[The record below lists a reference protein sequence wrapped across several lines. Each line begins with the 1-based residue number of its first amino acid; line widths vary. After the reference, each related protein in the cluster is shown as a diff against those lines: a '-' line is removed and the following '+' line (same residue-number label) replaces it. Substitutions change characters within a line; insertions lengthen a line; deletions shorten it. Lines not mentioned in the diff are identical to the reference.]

1 MADTLRNGTIGEV
14 PRRGRRV
21 AAGARRDPDATKS
34 KILAA
39 AWHEFAQKGFAGARV
54 DAIAARSGANKR
66 MIYHYF
72 GDKEG
77 LFVAVL
83 EAAYDRVR
91 SAELA
96 LDLEHMEPLAAMR
109 RMVEFTFDS
118 FVKDRSFIQLLN
130 NENLY
135 KARHLKKSTR
145 IARMHSPLI
154 GMIDGILRRGVAAGV
169 FRAGIDPTQL
179 WISIAALGY
188 FYFSNIHTLS
198 TIFDRDLA
206 EPMALSE
213 RRAHVVQLVLDAL
226 RPGRTARA

>member
-1 MADTLRNGTIGEV
+1 MANGLRNVSVVEP
-14 PRRGRRV
+14 PRRGRR
-21 AAGARRDPDATKS
+21 AAHAARRDPGATKS

-66 MIYHYF
+66 MIYHYY

-83 EAAYDRVR
+83 EAAYDRAR
-91 SAELA
+91 SAEQA
-96 LDLEHMEPLAAMR
+96 LDLEHMEPVAAMR

-145 IARMHSPLI
+145 VPRMHSPLI
-154 GMIDGILRRGVAAGV
+154 GMIDGILRRGAEAGV
-169 FRAGIDPTQL
+169 FRRGVDATQL

-206 EPMALSE
+206 DAESVGE
-213 RRAHVVQLVLDAL
+213 RRAHVVQLVLDSL
-226 RPGRTARA
+226 RSGRS

>member
-1 MADTLRNGTIGEV
+1 MADAVHNGNVTGAAK
-14 PRRGRRV
+14 RGRR
-21 AAGARRDPDATKS
+21 AAAVARRDPDATKS

-54 DAIAARSGANKR
+54 DAIATRSGANKR
-66 MIYHYF
+66 MIYHYY

-91 SAELA
+91 SAEQA
-96 LDLEHMEPLAAMR
+96 LKLEHMEPLAAMR
-109 RMVEFTFDS
+109 RMIEFTFDS

-145 IARMHSPLI
+145 VPRMHSPLI
-154 GMIDGILRRGVAAGV
+154 GVIDDILRRGAASGV
-169 FRAGIDPTQL
+169 FRAGVDATQL

-206 EPMALSE
+206 DAGSVGE
-213 RRAHVVQLVLDAL
+213 RRTHVVDMVMKSL
-226 RPGRTARA
+226 RPARS

>member
-1 MADTLRNGTIGEV
+1 MVDVARNASDEA
-14 PRRGRRV
+14 PRRGRR
-21 AAGARRDPDATKS
+21 AGNGARRDPDATKAR
-34 KILAA
+34 ILAA

-54 DAIAARSGANKR
+54 DAIATRSGANKR
-66 MIYHYF
+66 MIYHYY

-91 SAELA
+91 SAEQA
-96 LDLEHMEPLAAMR
+96 LDLEHMEPRAAMR

-118 FVKDRSFIQLLN
+118 FIKDRSFIQLLN

-145 IARMHSPLI
+145 VTRMHSPLI
-154 GMIDGILRRGVAAGV
+154 GIIDGILRRGVAAGA

-198 TIFDRDLA
+198 TIFQRDFADAAALA
-206 EPMALSE
+206 E
-213 RRAHVVQLVLDAL
+213 RRAHVIGLVLDSL
-226 RPGRTARA
+226 RPGSAPRA

>member
-1 MADTLRNGTIGEV
+1 MPRNGSGEAPP
-14 PRRGRRV
+14 PRGGRRV
-21 AAGARRDPDATKS
+21 ASGIRRDPDATRA

-54 DAIAARSGANKR
+54 DAIADRSRANKR
-66 MIYHYF
+66 MIYHYY

-83 EAAYDRVR
+83 EAAYDRAR
-91 SAELA
+91 SAEQA
-96 LDLEHMEPLAAMR
+96 LDLEHMEPVAAMR

-118 FVKDRSFIQLLN
+118 FIADRTFIQLLN

-135 KARHLKKSTR
+135 KARHLKKS
-145 IARMHSPLI
+145 ARVRQMHSPLI
-154 GMIDGILRRGVAAGV
+154 GMIGGILSRGEKAGV
-169 FRAGIDPTQL
+169 FRGGVDPAQL

-198 TIFDRDLA
+198 TIFGRDL
-206 EPMALSE
+206 EDEKALAD
-213 RRAHVVQLVLDAL
+213 RRRHIVELVLESL
-226 RPGRTARA
+226 RP

>member
-1 MADTLRNGTIGEV
+1 MSDAVRSGNAGEA
-14 PRRGRRV
+14 PRRGRRG
-21 AAGARRDPDATKS
+21 ANGARRDPEATKS

-54 DAIAARSGANKR
+54 DAIAARAGANKR
-66 MIYHYF
+66 MIYHYY

-77 LFVAVL
+77 LFIAVL

-91 SAELA
+91 SAEQA
-96 LDLEHMEPLAAMR
+96 LDLEHMEPVAAMR

-118 FVKDRSFIQLLN
+118 FIKDRSFIQLLN

-145 IARMHSPLI
+145 VTDMHSPLI
-154 GMIDGILRRGVAAGV
+154 GIIDGILRRGVASGV
-169 FRAGIDPTQL
+169 FRDGVDATQL

-206 EPMALSE
+206 DAKALTE
-213 RRAHVVQLVLDAL
+213 RRTHVVQLVLNSL
-226 RPGRTARA
+226 RPARS

>member
-1 MADTLRNGTIGEV
+1 MVEMLKNATDTS
-14 PRRGRRV
+14 RRGRRP
-21 AAGARRDPDATKS
+21 ANAARRDPDATKS

-39 AWHEFAQKGFAGARV
+39 AWHEFAQKGFAGGRV
-54 DAIAARSGANKR
+54 DAIAERSGANKR
-66 MIYHYF
+66 MIYHYY

-83 EAAYDRVR
+83 EAAYDRAR
-91 SAELA
+91 SAEQA
-96 LDLEHMEPLAAMR
+96 LDLEHMAPDAAMR
-109 RMVEFTFDS
+109 RMIEFTFDS

-145 IARMHSPLI
+145 VPRMHSPLI
-154 GMIDGILRRGVAAGV
+154 GMIDDILRRGAASGTFRGGV
-169 FRAGIDPTQL
+169 DARQL

-198 TIFDRDLA
+198 TIFGRDLA
-206 EPMALSE
+206 DAGSVGE
-213 RRAHVVQLVLDAL
+213 RRAHVVDLVMESL
-226 RPGRTARA
+226 RPARP

>member
-1 MADTLRNGTIGEV
+1 MANGLRNLNV
-14 PRRGRRV
+14 DAPRRGRR
-21 AAGARRDPDATKS
+21 AANAARRDPDATKS
-34 KILAA
+34 KILGA

-66 MIYHYF
+66 MIYHYY
-72 GDKEG
+72 GDKER

-83 EAAYDRVR
+83 EAAYDRAR
-91 SAELA
+91 SAEQG
-96 LDLEHMEPLAAMR
+96 LDLEHMEPVAAMR
-109 RMVEFTFDS
+109 RMIEFTFDS
-118 FVKDRSFIQLLN
+118 FIKDRSFIQLLN

-145 IARMHSPLI
+145 VPRMHSPLI
-154 GMIDGILRRGVAAGV
+154 GMIDGILRRGAETGV
-169 FRAGIDPTQL
+169 FRSGVDATQL

-206 EPMALSE
+206 DAKSVGE
-213 RRAHVVQLVLDAL
+213 RRAHVVQLVLDSL
-226 RPGRTARA
+226 HPARS

>member
-1 MADTLRNGTIGEV
+1 MAEAFRNGNVAEGS
-14 PRRGRRV
+14 RRGRR
-21 AAGARRDPDATKS
+21 AAGATRRDPDATKS
-34 KILAA
+34 KILTA
-39 AWHEFAQKGFAGARV
+39 AWHEFAHKGFAGARV

-66 MIYHYF
+66 MIYHYY

-91 SAELA
+91 SAEQA
-96 LDLEHMEPLAAMR
+96 LDLQQMEPLAAMR
-109 RMVEFTFDS
+109 RMIEFTFDS
-118 FVKDRSFIQLLN
+118 FIKDRSFIQLLN

-145 IARMHSPLI
+145 VPRMHSPLI
-154 GMIDGILRRGVAAGV
+154 GMIDDILRRGAAAGV
-169 FRAGIDPTQL
+169 FRGGIDATQL

-206 EPMALSE
+206 DAKSVGE
-213 RRAHVVQLVLDAL
+213 RRAHVIQLVLDSL
-226 RPGRTARA
+226 RPARS

>member
-1 MADTLRNGTIGEV
+1 MAEMPRSGSDEPSRRNRRTANGT
-14 PRRGRRV
+14 
-21 AAGARRDPDATKS
+21 RRDPDATKA

-54 DAIAARSGANKR
+54 DAIATRSGANKR
-66 MIYHYF
+66 MIYHYY

-77 LFVAVL
+77 LFIAVL

-96 LDLEHMEPLAAMR
+96 LDLEHMEPVAAMR

-145 IARMHSPLI
+145 VARMHSPLI
-154 GMIDGILRRGVAAGV
+154 GMIDDILRRGVETGV
-169 FRAGIDPTQL
+169 FR
-179 WISIAALGY
+179 
-188 FYFSNIHTLS
+188 
-198 TIFDRDLA
+198 
-206 EPMALSE
+206 
-213 RRAHVVQLVLDAL
+213 
-226 RPGRTARA
+226 

>member
-1 MADTLRNGTIGEV
+1 MATVPRNGTLDEA
-14 PRRGRRV
+14 PKRGRRAV
-21 AAGARRDPDATKS
+21 NGTRRDPDATRA

-39 AWHEFAQKGFAGARV
+39 AWHEFANKGFAGARV
-54 DAIAARSGANKR
+54 DAIADRSRANKR

-91 SAELA
+91 SAELE
-96 LDLEHMEPLAAMR
+96 LDLEHMEPIAALR
-109 RMVEFTFDS
+109 RMIEFTFDS

-135 KARHLKKSTR
+135 KARHLKKS
-145 IARMHSPLI
+145 ARVRQMHSPLI
-154 GMIDGILRRGVAAGV
+154 GMIGGILKRGEAAGA
-169 FRAGIDPTQL
+169 FRAGVDPTQL

-198 TIFDRDLA
+198 TIFGRDLA
-206 EPMALSE
+206 DADALAE
-213 RRAHVVQLVLDAL
+213 RRGHIVDLVLDSL
-226 RPGRTARA
+226 RPRSGAA

>member
-1 MADTLRNGTIGEV
+1 MPPDGTISET
-14 PRRGRRV
+14 PRRRRP
-21 AAGARRDPDATKS
+21 ANGARRDPGATRAN
-34 KILAA
+34 ILAA
-39 AWHEFAQKGFAGARV
+39 AWHEFANKGFAGARV
-54 DAIAARSGANKR
+54 DAIAERSRANKR
-66 MIYHYF
+66 MIYHYY
-72 GDKEG
+72 GDKER

-96 LDLEHMEPLAAMR
+96 LDLEHMEPAMAMR

-118 FVKDRSFIQLLN
+118 FVKDRTFIQLLN

-135 KARHLKKSTR
+135 KARHLKKSGR
-145 IARMHSPLI
+145 VRQMHSPLI
-154 GMIDGILRRGVAAGV
+154 GMIGGILGRGEASGA
-169 FRAGIDPTQL
+169 FRAGVDPTQL

-206 EPMALSE
+206 SRDALAQ
-213 RRAHVVQLVLDAL
+213 RRFHVVELVLEGL
-226 RPGRTARA
+226 RPRSGAA

>member
-1 MADTLRNGTIGEV
+1 MADAIHNGNIAGTAK
-14 PRRGRRV
+14 RGRR
-21 AAGARRDPDATKS
+21 AASASRRDPDATKS

-39 AWHEFAQKGFAGARV
+39 AWHEFAQKGFAGGRV

-66 MIYHYF
+66 MIYHYY
-72 GDKEG
+72 GDKER
-77 LFVAVL
+77 LFIAVL
-83 EAAYDRVR
+83 EAAYDRAR
-91 SAELA
+91 SAEQA
-96 LDLEHMEPLAAMR
+96 LDLQHMGPEAAMR
-109 RMVEFTFDS
+109 RMIEFTFDS

-145 IARMHSPLI
+145 VPRMHSPLI
-154 GMIDGILRRGVAAGV
+154 GMIDDILKRGADTGAFRPGV
-169 FRAGIDPTQL
+169 DARQL

-206 EPMALSE
+206 DAKSVAE
-213 RRAHVVQLVLDAL
+213 RRAHVVDLVIKSL
-226 RPGRTARA
+226 RMAPS

>member
-1 MADTLRNGTIGEV
+1 MAEMPCNGGPDDA
-14 PRRGRRV
+14 PRRGRR
-21 AAGARRDPDATKS
+21 AANGARRDPGATRAR
-34 KILAA
+34 ILAA

-54 DAIAARSGANKR
+54 DAIADRSGANKR

-91 SAELA
+91 TAEQE
-96 LDLEHMEPLAAMR
+96 LDLVRMEPVAAMR

-145 IARMHSPLI
+145 VTRMHSPLI
-154 GMIDGILRRGVAAGV
+154 GMIDDILRRGAAAGV
-169 FRAGIDPTQL
+169 FRSGVDPVQL

-198 TIFDRDLA
+198 TIFERDFSA
-206 EPMALSE
+206 ASALSE
-213 RRAHVVQLVLDAL
+213 RRSHVIQLVLDSL
-226 RPGRTARA
+226 RPFGQASS

>member
-1 MADTLRNGTIGEV
+1 MADGLRSPAETSRR
-14 PRRGRRV
+14 PRR
-21 AAGARRDPDATKS
+21 AASTRRDPDATKS
-34 KILAA
+34 NILAG

-54 DAIAARSGANKR
+54 DAIAARAGANKR
-66 MIYHYF
+66 MIYHYY

-77 LFVAVL
+77 LFIAVL

-91 SAELA
+91 SAEQA
-96 LDLEHMEPLAAMR
+96 LDLEHMEPVAAMR

-118 FVKDRSFIQLLN
+118 FIKDRSFIQLLN

-145 IARMHSPLI
+145 VTDMHSPLI
-154 GMIDGILRRGVAAGV
+154 GIIDGILRRGVASGV
-169 FRAGIDPTQL
+169 FRDGVDATQL

-206 EPMALSE
+206 DAKALTE
-213 RRAHVVQLVLDAL
+213 RRTHVVQLVLNSL
-226 RPGRTARA
+226 RPARS

>member
-1 MADTLRNGTIGEV
+1 MADMARNGLDEA
-14 PRRGRRV
+14 PRRGRR
-21 AAGARRDPDATKS
+21 AANGARRDPDATKA

-54 DAIAARSGANKR
+54 DAIATRSGANKR
-66 MIYHYF
+66 MIYHYY

-96 LDLEHMEPLAAMR
+96 LDLVHMEPVAAMR
-109 RMVEFTFDS
+109 RMVEYTFDS

-145 IARMHSPLI
+145 ITRMHSPLI
-154 GMIDGILRRGVAAGV
+154 GMIDDILERGAAAGV
-169 FRAGIDPTQL
+169 FRGGVDAVQL

-198 TIFDRDLA
+198 TIFERDFADAAALA
-206 EPMALSE
+206 E
-213 RRAHVVQLVLDAL
+213 RRAHIIELVLHSL
-226 RPGRTARA
+226 RSAG

>member
-1 MADTLRNGTIGEV
+1 MPRNGGIDAA
-14 PRRGRRV
+14 PRRGKRASNGV
-21 AAGARRDPDATKS
+21 RRDPDATRA

-54 DAIAARSGANKR
+54 DAIADRSRVNKR
-66 MIYHYF
+66 MIYHYY

-91 SAELA
+91 SAEQA
-96 LDLEHMEPLAAMR
+96 LDLEHMEPDAAMR

-118 FVKDRSFIQLLN
+118 FVEDRTFIQLLN
-130 NENLY
+130 NENLH
-135 KARHLKKSTR
+135 KARHLKKS
-145 IARMHSPLI
+145 ARVRQMHSPLI
-154 GMIDGILRRGVAAGV
+154 GMIGGILKRGEAAGA
-169 FRAGIDPTQL
+169 FRGGVDPTQL

-198 TIFDRDLA
+198 TIFGRDLEDEKALA
-206 EPMALSE
+206 E
-213 RRAHVVQLVLDAL
+213 RKRHVVELVLGSL
-226 RPGRTARA
+226 RTRSRAA

>member
-1 MADTLRNGTIGEV
+1 MADGLRSSAEP
-14 PRRGRRV
+14 PRRTRR
-21 AAGARRDPDATKS
+21 APSTRRDPDATKS
-34 KILAA
+34 NILAA

-66 MIYHYF
+66 MIYHYY

-77 LFVAVL
+77 LFIAVL

-91 SAELA
+91 SAEQA
-96 LDLEHMEPLAAMR
+96 LDLQHMEPVAAMR

-118 FVKDRSFIQLLN
+118 FIKDRSFIQLLN

-145 IARMHSPLI
+145 IAGMHSPLI
-154 GMIDGILRRGVAAGV
+154 GIIDGILRRGVAAGV
-169 FRAGIDPTQL
+169 FRDGVDATQL

-206 EPMALSE
+206 DAKALGE
-213 RRAHVVQLVLDAL
+213 RRAHVVQLVLESL
-226 RPGRTARA
+226 RPARS

>member
-1 MADTLRNGTIGEV
+1 MPRNGSDEA

-21 AAGARRDPDATKS
+21 ANGARRDPDATRA

-39 AWHEFAQKGFAGARV
+39 AWHDFAQKGFAGARV
-54 DAIAARSGANKR
+54 DAIATRAGANKR

-96 LDLEHMEPLAAMR
+96 LDLVHMEPVAAMC

-118 FVKDRSFIQLLN
+118 FVKDRTFIQLLN

-135 KARHLKKSTR
+135 KARHLKKS
-145 IARMHSPLI
+145 ARVRQMHSPLI
-154 GMIDGILRRGVAAGV
+154 GMIDGILKRGEAAGV
-169 FRAGIDPTQL
+169 FGGGVDAVQL

-198 TIFDRDLA
+198 TIFGRDL
-206 EPMALSE
+206 EDRKALAD
-213 RRAHVVQLVLDAL
+213 RRRHVVEFVLDSL
-226 RPGRTARA
+226 RTRG

>member
-1 MADTLRNGTIGEV
+1 MAEMPRNGSDEA
-14 PRRGRRV
+14 PRRGRR
-21 AAGARRDPDATKS
+21 AANGARRDPDATKAR
-34 KILAA
+34 ILAA

-66 MIYHYF
+66 MIYHYY

-96 LDLEHMEPLAAMR
+96 LDLVHMEPVAAMR

-135 KARHLKKSTR
+135 RARHLKKSTR
-145 IARMHSPLI
+145 ITRMHSPLI
-154 GMIDGILRRGVAAGV
+154 GMIDDILKRGAATGV
-169 FRAGIDPTQL
+169 FRGGVDAVQL

-198 TIFDRDLA
+198 TIFERDFADAAALA
-206 EPMALSE
+206 E
-213 RRAHVVQLVLDAL
+213 RRTHIIRFVLDSL
-226 RPGRTARA
+226 STDH

>member
-1 MADTLRNGTIGEV
+1 MADVARNASEEA
-14 PRRGRRV
+14 PRRGRRG
-21 AAGARRDPDATKS
+21 ANPARRDPDATRA

-54 DAIAARSGANKR
+54 DAIATRSGANKR
-66 MIYHYF
+66 MIYHYY

-96 LDLEHMEPLAAMR
+96 LDLVHMEPAAAMR

-145 IARMHSPLI
+145 ITRMHSPLI
-154 GMIDGILRRGVAAGV
+154 GMIEDILKRGAAAGL
-169 FRAGIDPTQL
+169 FRGGVDAVQL

-198 TIFDRDLA
+198 TIFERDFADAASLA
-206 EPMALSE
+206 E
-213 RRAHVVQLVLDAL
+213 RRAHIVQLVVESL
-226 RPGRTARA
+226 RPAG

>member
-1 MADTLRNGTIGEV
+1 
-14 PRRGRRV
+14 
-21 AAGARRDPDATKS
+21 
-34 KILAA
+34 
-39 AWHEFAQKGFAGARV
+39 
-54 DAIAARSGANKR
+54 
-66 MIYHYF
+66 
-72 GDKEG
+72 
-77 LFVAVL
+77 
-83 EAAYDRVR
+83 
-91 SAELA
+91 
-96 LDLEHMEPLAAMR
+96 MEPLAAMR

-169 FRAGIDPTQL
+169 FRAGVDPTQL

-188 FYFSNIHTLS
+188 FYFSNIYTLS

-206 EPMALSE
+206 DAAALAE
-213 RRAHVVQLVLDAL
+213 RRAHVIGLVLDSL
-226 RPGRTARA
+226 RIGR

>member
-1 MADTLRNGTIGEV
+1 MAETIRNGNAIEP
-14 PRRGRRV
+14 PRRGRRG
-21 AAGARRDPDATKS
+21 ASSARRDPDATKS

-39 AWHEFAQKGFAGARV
+39 AWHEFAQKGFAGGRV

-66 MIYHYF
+66 MIYHYY

-77 LFVAVL
+77 LFIAVL
-83 EAAYDRVR
+83 EAAYDRAR
-91 SAELA
+91 SAEQA
-96 LDLEHMEPLAAMR
+96 LDLQHMAPEAAMR

-135 KARHLKKSTR
+135 KARHLRKSTR
-145 IARMHSPLI
+145 VPRMHSPLI
-154 GMIDGILRRGVAAGV
+154 GMIDDILRRGAASGA
-169 FRAGIDPTQL
+169 FRAGVDATQL

-198 TIFDRDLA
+198 AIFDRDLA
-206 EPMALSE
+206 DAKSVGE
-213 RRAHVVQLVLDAL
+213 RRAHVVDLVLESL
-226 RPGRTARA
+226 RPVRP

>member
-1 MADTLRNGTIGEV
+1 MTEGLRSPPEPARR
-14 PRRGRRV
+14 PRR
-21 AAGARRDPDATKS
+21 AAAVRRDPDATKS
-34 KILAA
+34 NILAA

-66 MIYHYF
+66 MIYHYY

-91 SAELA
+91 SAEQA
-96 LDLEHMEPLAAMR
+96 LDLEHMEPIAAMR

-135 KARHLKKSTR
+135 KARHLRKSAR
-145 IARMHSPLI
+145 VPRMHSPLI
-154 GMIDGILRRGVAAGV
+154 GMIDGILQRGVQAGV
-169 FRAGIDPTQL
+169 FRRGVDPTQL

-206 EPMALSE
+206 DPKALAE

-226 RPGRTARA
+226 RPART

>member
-1 MADTLRNGTIGEV
+1 MAESLRNGSTGEV
-14 PRRGRRV
+14 PRRARRPV
-21 AAGARRDPDATKS
+21 SGSRRDPDATKA

-91 SAELA
+91 SAEQE
-96 LDLEHMEPLAAMR
+96 LDLEHMEPVAAMR

-118 FVKDRSFIQLLN
+118 FIKDRSFIQLLN

-135 KARHLKKSTR
+135 KARHLKKSAR

-154 GMIDGILRRGVAAGV
+154 GMIDGILRRGAAAGA
-169 FRAGIDPTQL
+169 FRAGIDATQL

-198 TIFDRDLA
+198 TIFNRDLA
-206 EPMALSE
+206 DAKALAE
-213 RRAHVVQLVLDAL
+213 RRAHVVQLVLDSL
-226 RPGRTARA
+226 RPERLARS

>member
-1 MADTLRNGTIGEV
+1 MPRNGSDET
-14 PRRGRRV
+14 PRRGRR
-21 AAGARRDPDATKS
+21 AANGARRDPDATKA

-54 DAIAARSGANKR
+54 DAIATRSGANKR

-72 GDKEG
+72 NDKEG

-96 LDLEHMEPLAAMR
+96 LDLVHMEPEAAMR

-145 IARMHSPLI
+145 ITRMHSPLI
-154 GMIDGILRRGVAAGV
+154 GMIDDILQRGAAAGV
-169 FRAGIDPTQL
+169 FRGGIDAMQL

-198 TIFDRDLA
+198 TIFERDFADAASLA
-206 EPMALSE
+206 E
-213 RRAHVVQLVLDAL
+213 RRAHIIQLVLHSLQPA
-226 RPGRTARA
+226 G

>member
-1 MADTLRNGTIGEV
+1 MANVLRNGSVET
-14 PRRGRRV
+14 PRRGRRL
-21 AAGARRDPDATKS
+21 ASAARRDPDATKS
-34 KILAA
+34 NILAA

-66 MIYHYF
+66 MIYHYY

-77 LFVAVL
+77 LFIAVL

-91 SAELA
+91 SAEQA
-96 LDLEHMEPLAAMR
+96 LDLEHMEPVVAMR

-118 FVKDRSFIQLLN
+118 FIKDRSFIQLLN

-135 KARHLKKSTR
+135 KARHLKKSTH
-145 IARMHSPLI
+145 IAGMHSPLI
-154 GMIDGILRRGVAAGV
+154 GIIDSILRRGVAAGV
-169 FRAGIDPTQL
+169 FRDGIDATQL

-206 EPMALSE
+206 DAKALGE
-213 RRAHVVQLVLDAL
+213 RRAHVVQLVLDSL
-226 RPGRTARA
+226 RPARS

>member
-1 MADTLRNGTIGEV
+1 MAEVQRNGPEEA
-14 PRRGRRV
+14 PRRGRR
-21 AAGARRDPDATKS
+21 ATNGARRDPDATRA

-54 DAIAARSGANKR
+54 DAIATRSGANKR
-66 MIYHYF
+66 MIYHYY

-96 LDLEHMEPLAAMR
+96 LDLVHMEPVAAMR

-145 IARMHSPLI
+145 ITRMHSPLI
-154 GMIDGILRRGVAAGV
+154 GMIDDILQRGAASGV
-169 FRAGIDPTQL
+169 FRGGIDAVQL

-198 TIFDRDLA
+198 TIFERDFSDAAALA
-206 EPMALSE
+206 E
-213 RRAHVVQLVLDAL
+213 RRAHIIQLVLDSL
-226 RPGRTARA
+226 RQAG

>member
-1 MADTLRNGTIGEV
+1 MAEMPRSSPDETA
-14 PRRGRRV
+14 RRGRR
-21 AAGARRDPDATKS
+21 AANGVRRDPDATKAR
-34 KILAA
+34 ILAA

-54 DAIAARSGANKR
+54 DAIATRSGANKR
-66 MIYHYF
+66 MIYHYY
-72 GDKEG
+72 GDKDG

-96 LDLEHMEPLAAMR
+96 LDLAHMEPAAAMR

-118 FVKDRSFIQLLN
+118 FVKDRTFIQLLN

-135 KARHLKKSTR
+135 KARHLKKS
-145 IARMHSPLI
+145 ARVRQMHSPLI
-154 GMIDGILRRGVAAGV
+154 GMIDGILRRGEAAGV
-169 FRAGIDPTQL
+169 FRGGVDPTQL

-198 TIFDRDLA
+198 TIFGRDLA
-206 EPMALSE
+206 DASALAE
-213 RRAHVVQLVLDAL
+213 RRAHIVQLVLHSLQPA
-226 RPGRTARA
+226 G

>member
-1 MADTLRNGTIGEV
+1 MAEMPRNGGIDDA
-14 PRRGRRV
+14 PRRGRRP
-21 AAGARRDPDATKS
+21 ANGARRDPDATKAR
-34 KILAA
+34 ILAA

-54 DAIAARSGANKR
+54 DAIAERSGANKR

-91 SAELA
+91 TAEQD
-96 LDLEHMEPLAAMR
+96 LDLVRMEPVAAMR

-145 IARMHSPLI
+145 VTRMHSPLI
-154 GMIDGILRRGVAAGV
+154 GMIEDILRRGAAAGV
-169 FRAGIDPTQL
+169 FRSGVDPVQL

-198 TIFDRDLA
+198 TIFERDFAGAAALA
-206 EPMALSE
+206 E
-213 RRAHVVQLVLDAL
+213 RRFHIIQLVLDSL
-226 RPGRTARA
+226 RPAR

>member
-1 MADTLRNGTIGEV
+1 MADVARNAPDEA
-14 PRRGRRV
+14 PRRGRR
-21 AAGARRDPDATKS
+21 AANAARRDPDATRAR
-34 KILAA
+34 ILAA

-54 DAIAARSGANKR
+54 DAIATRSGANKR
-66 MIYHYF
+66 MIYHYY

-96 LDLEHMEPLAAMR
+96 LDLVHMEPEAAMR
-109 RMVEFTFDS
+109 RMVEFTFNS

-145 IARMHSPLI
+145 ITRMHSPLI
-154 GMIDGILRRGVAAGV
+154 GMIEDVLKRGAAAGI
-169 FRAGIDPTQL
+169 FRSGVDAVQL

-198 TIFDRDLA
+198 TIFERDFADAASLA
-206 EPMALSE
+206 E
-213 RRAHVVQLVLDAL
+213 RRAHIVQLVVQSL
-226 RPGRTARA
+226 RPAG

>member
-1 MADTLRNGTIGEV
+1 MADALRNGTIGEA
-14 PRRGRRV
+14 PRRNRRP
-21 AAGARRDPDATKS
+21 ASGTRRDPDATKS

-83 EAAYDRVR
+83 EAAYDRAR
-91 SAELA
+91 SAEQA
-96 LDLEHMEPLAAMR
+96 LDLQHMEPVAAMR

-145 IARMHSPLI
+145 VTRMHSPLI
-154 GMIDGILRRGVAAGV
+154 GMIDGILQRGVAAGV
-169 FRAGIDPTQL
+169 FRAGVDPTQL
-179 WISIAALGY
+179 WVSIAALGY

-198 TIFDRDLA
+198 TIFERDFADAAALA
-206 EPMALSE
+206 E
-213 RRAHVVQLVLDAL
+213 RREHVIRLVLDSL
-226 RPGRTARA
+226 RPDR

>member
-1 MADTLRNGTIGEV
+1 MTDLVHGPTQRGRNRASKRVEAG
-14 PRRGRRV
+14 PARRGRD
-21 AAGARRDPDATKS
+21 ADATRQR
-34 KILAA
+34 ILKAA
-39 AWHEFAQKGFAGARV
+39 KAEFARLGLGGARV
-54 DAIAARSGANKR
+54 DAIAERAKANKR

-91 SAELA
+91 SAEQA

-135 KARHLKKSTR
+135 KARHLKKSTK

-154 GMIDGILRRGVAAGV
+154 GMIDGILRRGIAAGV
-169 FRAGIDPTQL
+169 FRAGVDPTQL
-179 WISIAALGY
+179 WISIAALSY

-206 EPMALSE
+206 DAKALSE
-213 RRAHVVQLVLDAL
+213 RRAHVVQLVLDSL
-226 RPGRTARA
+226 RPARS